1 MERIDKLALGGI
13 PCLGQG
19 LDFCLQFLVRIAL
32 IPSGVVLGIVLGSVE
47 IGIELEITCPAHQLG
62 TILRAPGIAVIALD
76 KATGGDIRPVLDG
89 QVAHHP
95 AGGLVEDLLQGGEAI
110 ESCVGV
116 LAQNADLI
124 PCNDQQIG
132 VDFCKEGRI
141 YRRAEDG
148 VICAICI
155 VDLNNKLCVFGSVNL
170 VHGEAAMG
178 KRLLRTVDGIRIDSR
193 TKVGIYR

>member
-110 ESCVGV
+110 EGCISV

-124 PCNDQQIG
+124 SCNDQQIG
-132 VDFCKEGRI
+132 VDLCKERRI
-141 YRRAEDG
+141 HIAENG
-148 VICAICI
+148 IVTSFA
-155 VDLNNKLCVFGSVNL
+155 VDLHDELGVFGSVHPA
-170 VHGEAAMG
+170 HGEAAMG
-178 KRLLRTVDGIRIDSR
+178 KRLLRTVDGIRIDAR

>member
-19 LDFCLQFLVRIAL
+19 FDFCLQFLVRIAL

-47 IGIELEITCPAHQLG
+47 TGIELEITCPAHQLG

-110 ESCVGV
+110 EGCIGV
-116 LAQNADLI
+116 LTQNADLTS
-124 PCNDQQIG
+124 CNDQQIG
-132 VDFCKEGRI
+132 VDLCKERRI
-141 YRRAEDG
+141 HIAENG
-148 VICAICI
+148 IVTSFA
-155 VDLNNKLCVFGSVNL
+155 VDLHDELGVFSSVHPA
-170 VHGEAAMG
+170 HGETAMR
-178 KRLLRTVDGIRIDSR
+178 KRLLRTVDGILVDAII
-193 TKVGIYR
+193 KVGIYR